1 MNFGMYHE
9 ALSDYEAA
17 LVRSPMNET
26 YAHAQGK
33 CYEAFASIILKT
45 HGKRK
50 RFDLQPDLLR
60 EDNESMLSYLRQD
73 YVEQIDNAIKMHLQA
88 IEINENFQPARIHAA
103 KNLSKIYQY

>member
-50 RFDLQPDLLR
+50 RFDL
-60 EDNESMLSYLRQD
+60 
-73 YVEQIDNAIKMHLQA
+73 
-88 IEINENFQPARIHAA
+88 
-103 KNLSKIYQY
+103 